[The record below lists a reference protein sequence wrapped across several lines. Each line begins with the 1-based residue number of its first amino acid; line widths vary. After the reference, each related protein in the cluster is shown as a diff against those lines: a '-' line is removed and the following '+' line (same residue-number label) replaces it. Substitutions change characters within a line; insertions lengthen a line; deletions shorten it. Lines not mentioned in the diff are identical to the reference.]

1 MLLHALS
8 KKLTACV
15 VSYVTILGCSIAI
28 SILSGNVLH
37 SMKESNNDTENSVV
51 FSPETMSKVFT
62 GSNVDL
68 LKCATKDIKNNFKS
82 IVGIAVNNCSKQ
94 PPVPPKN

>member
-1 MLLHALS
+1 MSNHQDKQNMVQIIFVLSVVTGVISLVMLLHALS

-51 FSPETMSKVFT
+51 FSPETMSKVFQK
-62 GSNVDL
+62 VD
-68 LKCATKDIKNNFKS
+68 I
-82 IVGIAVNNCSKQ
+82 
-94 PPVPPKN
+94 